1 MLELGVIE
9 ESHSQWSSPIVLVP
23 KPDGSLRFCNDFRKL
38 NEHSKFD
45 AYPMPRV
52 DELIEKLAQA
62 RFLSVL
68 DLTKGYWQTKS
79 AKEKTAFVTPEG
91 LYQYTVLP
99 FGLHGAPATFQRLM
113 NKLLRPHSGYASE
126 YLDDVVIYSQDWAS
140 HLEKVEAVLNSIRK
154 AGLTANPS
162 KCSIGYMEAKYLG
175 YTVGRGLVKPQMTKV
190 EAIENWPRP
199 LRKKQVKAFLGLVG
213 YYRRFIPHFA
223 TRAAPLTDLIKAKAP
238 DTVKWNDDAE
248 KSFVDLRTALCMHP
262 VLVAPDFKKHFF
274 LQTDASDVGLGAVLS
289 QMIGGEEHPVLFL
302 SRKLL
307 PREQNYATVEKEC
320 LAIKWATDTLK
331 YYLLGRSFTLITDHA
346 PLRWM
351 QANKDKNAKRYLS
364 PWSSLTWRSVSSS
377 PATQQA
383 AWSQGDG
390 VRSEGAFHVTM
401 IPGDGVGPELMHSV
415 KEVFK
420 AADVPVEFDEHHL
433 SEVQNM
439 ASAEKLDEVLNS
451 MISNKVAIKGKIHTP
466 MEYKGELAS
475 YEMRLRRKLDLFANV
490 VHVNSLPGYKTRH
503 NNLDL
508 VIIREQTEGE
518 YSSLEHESVSG
529 VIECLKI
536 ITREKSNRIAK
547 FAFDYA
553 TKKGRSKVTAVH
565 KANIMKLGDG
575 LFLQC
580 CKEVAELYPRIQ
592 FDTMIIDNC
601 CMQLVQNPY
610 QFDVLVMPN
619 LYGNIIDNLAAGLV
633 GGAGVVPGESYSAE
647 YAVFET
653 GARHPFAQAVGR
665 NIANPTAMLLTA
677 TNMLRHLNLEFHSNL
692 ISDAVKKVIKQGK
705 VRTRDMG
712 GYSTTTDFIKTVID
726 SLHARYVH

>member
-1 MLELGVIE
+1 MAAAKRLFAVT
-9 ESHSQWSSPIVLVP
+9 Q
-23 KPDGSLRFCNDFRKL
+23 
-38 NEHSKFD
+38 
-45 AYPMPRV
+45 
-52 DELIEKLAQA
+52 
-62 RFLSVL
+62 RFLSPRSL
-68 DLTKGYWQTKS
+68 S
-79 AKEKTAFVTPEG
+79 A
-91 LYQYTVLP
+91 
-99 FGLHGAPATFQRLM
+99 
-113 NKLLRPHSGYASE
+113 
-126 YLDDVVIYSQDWAS
+126 
-140 HLEKVEAVLNSIRK
+140 
-154 AGLTANPS
+154 
-162 KCSIGYMEAKYLG
+162 
-175 YTVGRGLVKPQMTKV
+175 
-190 EAIENWPRP
+190 PR
-199 LRKKQVKAFLGLVG
+199 
-213 YYRRFIPHFA
+213 
-223 TRAAPLTDLIKAKAP
+223 
-238 DTVKWNDDAE
+238 
-248 KSFVDLRTALCMHP
+248 
-262 VLVAPDFKKHFF
+262 
-274 LQTDASDVGLGAVLS
+274 
-289 QMIGGEEHPVLFL
+289 
-302 SRKLL
+302 
-307 PREQNYATVEKEC
+307 
-320 LAIKWATDTLK
+320 
-331 YYLLGRSFTLITDHA
+331 
-346 PLRWM
+346 
-351 QANKDKNAKRYLS
+351 
-364 PWSSLTWRSVSSS
+364 SLSSS
-377 PATQQA
+377 SVVQQA
-383 AWSQGDG
+383 AWSQAEGG
-390 VRSEGAFHVTM
+390 KSEGAFHVTM

-420 AADVPVEFDEHHL
+420 AADVPVEFEEYHL

-439 ASAEKLDEVLNS
+439 ASPEKLDEVLAS
-451 MISNKVAIKGKIHTP
+451 MRANKVAIKGKIHTP

-490 VHVNSLPGYKTRH
+490 VHVSSLPGYKTRH

-580 CKEVAELYPRIQ
+580 CKEVAELYPKIQ
-592 FDTMIIDNC
+592 FETMIIDNC

-692 ISDAVKKVIKQGK
+692 ISDAVRKVIKQGK
-705 VRTRDMG
+705 VRTTDMG
-712 GYSTTTDFIKTVID
+712 GYATSLDYTQAVIAN
-726 SLHARYVH
+726 LHS